1 MEKEDKVKVK
11 KTVSALLAFAA
22 MIAPLQA
29 RADAPTAWQG
39 AVARLIASHQN
50 YPRSAQIRGEE
61 GTTRLRL
68 MLAADGKINQ
78 VQLTQSSGSD
88 ILDREARSVV
98 TGIGRLP
105 APPAGV
111 TTLLV
116 PIVWRLN

>member
-1 MEKEDKVKVK
+1 
-11 KTVSALLAFAA
+11 
-22 MIAPLQA
+22 
-29 RADAPTAWQG
+29 
-39 AVARLIASHQN
+39 
-50 YPRSAQIRGEE
+50 
-61 GTTRLRL
+61 